1 MKPLPKLAELRRPS
15 GAPRPSRYRISA
27 RQSSAAPAEAI
38 ASDIIEL
45 IRAAC
50 SEGSRRAVR
59 IATPDAKGSL
69 FFDSGHIIHA
79 EFGEDYGLR
88 ALAPMLRAGPF
99 VIEPWTG
106 LWPSQRSMHLGIDLL
121 LSMVGRETPAEGYQL
136 DTRVIR
142 KVDHRAGSP
151 VPPPLPDEHLA
162 RTSSEAPRT
171 TLVRPTARRTREVPP
186 AVPPAAQ
193 PDGSLAQPVRSAAE
207 SAIPRAGAG
216 EPSSSMV
223 RVSAHGTLLA
233 AHGRHADRLADAAA
247 FIHGLANS
255 ISVDLGGSGKAAVHL
270 RGHGQSLFVVRSEV
284 GDIAAAFGRTRRL
297 ASLLR
302 KVGLR

>member
-1 MKPLPKLAELRRPS
+1 MKPLPQLAELRPSS

-27 RQSSAAPAEAI
+27 RPSSAAPAEAV

-50 SEGSRRAVR
+50 REGSRRAVR

-121 LSMVGRETPAEGYQL
+121 LSIVGRETPGEGYQL

-142 KVDHRAGSP
+142 KVDHGTESSR
-151 VPPPLPDEHLA
+151 PPPLPEEQLA
-162 RTSSEAPRT
+162 HREAPRT
-171 TLVRPTARRTREVPP
+171 TLVRPTARRALDVPLDMAP
-186 AVPPAAQ
+186 AQSVLPAQ
-193 PDGSLAQPVRSAAE
+193 QVRPEATGAV
-207 SAIPRAGAG
+207 ARASDG

-223 RVSAHGTLLA
+223 RVSAHGSLLA

-255 ISVDLGGSGKAAVHL
+255 ISIDLGGSGKAAVHL
-270 RGHGQSLFVVRSEV
+270 RGHGRSLFVVRSEV
-284 GDIAAAFGRTRRL
+284 GDIAAAFGRTSRL

>member
-1 MKPLPKLAELRRPS
+1 MKPPTQLAELRRPS
-15 GAPRPSRYRISA
+15 GATRPSRYRISA
-27 RQSSAAPAEAI
+27 RPSSAPADGA

-45 IRAAC
+45 ISAAC
-50 SEGSRRAVR
+50 REGSRRAVR
-59 IATPDAKGSL
+59 IATPDARGSL

-88 ALAPMLRAGPF
+88 ALAPMLRGGPF

-106 LWPSQRSMHLGIDLL
+106 LWPTQRSMHLGIELL
-121 LSMVGRETPAEGYQL
+121 LSMVGRETPGEAYQL

-142 KVDHRAGSP
+142 KVDHRAESP
-151 VPPPLPDEHLA
+151 RPPPLPEEELTQA
-162 RTSSEAPRT
+162 FGEATRT
-171 TLVRPTARRTREVPP
+171 TLVRSTLRRSLEKPPDVPRGQSSAP
-186 AVPPAAQ
+186 PVSAVPRAPA
-193 PDGSLAQPVRSAAE
+193 R
-207 SAIPRAGAG
+207 

-223 RVSAHGTLLA
+223 RVSAHGALLA
-233 AHGRHADRLADAAA
+233 AHGRHAHRLADAAA

-270 RGHGQSLFVVRSEV
+270 RGHGRSLFVVRSEV
-284 GDIAAAFGRTRRL
+284 GDIAAAFGRTSRL